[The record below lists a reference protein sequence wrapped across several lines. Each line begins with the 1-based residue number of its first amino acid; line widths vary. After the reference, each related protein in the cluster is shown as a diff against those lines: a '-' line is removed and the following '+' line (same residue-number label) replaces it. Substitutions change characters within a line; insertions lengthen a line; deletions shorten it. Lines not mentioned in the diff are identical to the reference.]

1 MKPQAAVTRAL
12 KVLADPSRRAVITL
26 LHQRPHRAGELAARL
41 KLSAPAMSRHLRA
54 LRHSGLVTQA
64 APDEDARARL
74 YRLEP
79 QALQPLRSWLD
90 ELSAFWDGQLAAF
103 KAHR

>member
-12 KVLADPSRRAVITL
+12 KVLADPSRRA
-26 LHQRPHRAGELAARL
+26 GELA
-41 KLSAPAMSRHLRA
+41 
-54 LRHSGLVTQA
+54 
-64 APDEDARARL
+64 ARL